1 VDLLQ
6 IKTITFVCQWNEGR
20 SAHLELS
27 VRHKLREMGSDIRVI
42 SAGLSQGGG
51 VNPLRKDFLQQRG
64 VPLDEIEE
72 HRSTIFDEEHAM
84 ADIVLVAELHM
95 KDELL
100 TRWPELTG
108 KVMTV
113 RGFIHGF
120 TPEVEPLTP
129 GEARII
135 DSAGHSDKA
144 KLGLYKELEDIANRI
159 VERLYGNE

>member
-1 VDLLQ
+1 MDLKK
-6 IKTITFVCQWNEGR
+6 IKTIAFVCQWNEGR

-27 VRHKLREMGSDIRVI
+27 VRHKLREMGNDITVI

-64 VPLDEIEE
+64 VSLDEIEE
-72 HRSTIFDEEHAM
+72 HRSTIFDDEHAQ

-95 KDELL
+95 KGELL
-100 TRWPELTG
+100 TKWPELAG

-129 GEARII
+129 GEALII
-135 DSAGHSDKA
+135 DSAGHSDEA
-144 KLGLYKELEDIANRI
+144 KLGLYKELEEIAVQI
-159 VERLYGNE
+159 VERLTANE

>member
-1 VDLLQ
+1 MDLLK
-6 IKTITFVCQWNEGR
+6 IKTIAFVCQWNEGR

-27 VRHKLREMGSDIRVI
+27 VRQKLREMGSDIRVI

-64 VPLDEIEE
+64 VPLDELEE
-72 HRSTIFDEEHAM
+72 HRSTIFDEEHAK
-84 ADIVLVAELHM
+84 ADIVLVGELHM

-100 TRWPELTG
+100 MRWPELAG

-129 GEARII
+129 GEARIV
-135 DSAGHSDKA
+135 DSAGHSDEQ
-144 KLGLYKELEDIANRI
+144 KLGLYHELEDISNRV
-159 VERLYGNE
+159 VERLTENE